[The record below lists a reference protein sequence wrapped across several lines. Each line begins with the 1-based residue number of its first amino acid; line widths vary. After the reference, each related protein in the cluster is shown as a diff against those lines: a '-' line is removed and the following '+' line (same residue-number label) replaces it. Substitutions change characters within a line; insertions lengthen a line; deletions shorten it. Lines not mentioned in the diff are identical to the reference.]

1 MKRFLTYSLLFL
13 LVLVLVGCGKCVHKW
28 DQGQVTKEATCTE
41 DGVKTFTCEK
51 CGETKTEVIKSKG
64 HDYLDGVCTV
74 CGEKDPEAKVL
85 EYADNT
91 ELRLAVAHN
100 STATTITFQDE
111 SVVGDGLL
119 LADGK
124 TYVKN
129 DLKPVWAELEKILK
143 VKFNNVYTGA
153 SSAANEYKAWR
164 TDNFEG
170 VDIVVGNASDMAAD
184 GKVGKIVDLSQ
195 WLDYMPN
202 FKRFL
207 KNNPIV
213 YLSLLSDTE
222 TGAIYYAPY
231 FDGYDDI
238 EKYFLMR
245 IDWLQTLLD
254 GETYAPAQDDTFAE
268 VSGQAAVYTPYMPTT
283 GTVKVDGLSSDGKTV
298 IEITKNYNTKYGNIA
313 EWMNNKINDTHG
325 AVTGTELVVAFR
337 EYIDLAYNGL
347 YGTKR
352 SDLFAGY
359 SAAWD
364 VDELVA
370 LLRCVIT
377 NSFGL
382 TGQEDN
388 KVTGIFPR
396 EKTLDR
402 TSDLFKMMSMFGV
415 RGVESRND
423 YLYFNAEGKL
433 ADARGDV
440 AYAEAVAKMN
450 QLYEEGLILNEFDTQ
465 AEAKINV
472 NMFRNNLGFM
482 MYDYVQTQTVY
493 NEDSATKA
501 KCAEFKLS
509 AVMNPVAKWYDGS
522 DANGV
527 YMRFTESWRSVKTNG
542 WCIPTTCTGDR
553 LQAALKLFDYM
564 YSKEGQELMS
574 YGPAAW
580 RSGNTTLY
588 KGNQIPELSAAAID
602 ELWRLGKGS
611 YTDYARKFLGSTL
624 PIGFVKD
631 QGMEYQCTTEGGKEG
646 AAIVSAA
653 IAAGTIKHVS
663 PEISSNLFYTMVPTV
678 LPTTAEQDTLI
689 SGYAAL
695 GASGLFSTSKN
706 KYNIYTDI
714 LKYGYGSEHA
724 LTTAFTWTPASGTE
738 VKIENVP
745 ASADAWVNQFK
756 SQLGGNEYLTVRTA
770 AWMKLKAYYDTN
782 IAK

>member
-1 MKRFLTYSLLFL
+1 MKKFFTYSLLFL
-13 LVLVLVGCGKCVHKW
+13 LVFVLVGCGKCVHKW
-28 DQGQVTKEATCTE
+28 DEGKVTKEATCTE
-41 DGVKTFTCEK
+41 AGEKTFTCEK
-51 CGETKTEVIKSKG
+51 CGETKTEVIPAKG

-74 CGEKDPEAKVL
+74 CGEKDPEARIL

-100 STATTITFQDE
+100 STETTITFQAE
-111 SVVGDGLL
+111 KVVGSGLL

-124 TYVKN
+124 TYVKD

-153 SSAANEYKAWR
+153 DSAANEYKAWK
-164 TDNFEG
+164 TDNFQG

-207 KNNPIV
+207 KENPIV

-245 IDWLQTLLD
+245 IDWLETLLD
-254 GETYAPAQDDTFAE
+254 GETFAPAQDDKFSE
-268 VSGQAAVYTPYMPTT
+268 VSGTSAVYTPYMPIS
-283 GTVKVDGLSSDGKTV
+283 GKVKVDALSSDGKTV
-298 IEITKNYNTKYGNIA
+298 IEVTKNYDTTYGNIA
-313 EWMNNKINDTHG
+313 EWMSNKINDTHG
-325 AVTGTELVVAFR
+325 EVTGTELVVAFR
-337 EYIDLAYNGL
+337 DYIDKAYGGI
-347 YGTKR
+347 YGNKR
-352 SDLFAGY
+352 SGLFYGY
-359 SAAWD
+359 SASWD

-377 NSFGL
+377 NSFAL
-382 TGQEDN
+382 TGQEAN

-396 EKTLDR
+396 ESTLDR

-433 ADARGDV
+433 ADARGDA
-440 AYAEAVAKMN
+440 AYSEAVEKMH
-450 QLYEEGLILNEFDTQ
+450 QLYQEKLILNDFDTQ
-465 AEAKINV
+465 AESKINV

-493 NEDSATKA
+493 NEDSATKQ
-501 KCAEFKLS
+501 KCANFKLS
-509 AVMNPVAKWYDGS
+509 AVMNPVAKWYDGTN
-522 DANGV
+522 ANGV

-542 WCIPTTCTGDR
+542 WCIPTTCEGDR

-564 YSKEGQELMS
+564 YSKDGQELMS

-580 RSGNTTLY
+580 RSGKTTLY
-588 KGNQIPELSAAAID
+588 KGNQIPELSSAALD

-611 YTDYARKFLGSTL
+611 YTDYARKYLGSTL

-631 QGMEYQCTTEGGKEG
+631 QGMEYQCTTDGGKEG

-663 PEISSNLFYTMVPTV
+663 PEIGTNLFYTMVPTV
-678 LPTTAEQDTLI
+678 LPTTAEQDALI
-689 SGYAAL
+689 NGYAAL
-695 GASGLFSTSKN
+695 GSNGLFSTSKK

-714 LKYGYGSEHA
+714 LKYGFGSDHD
-724 LTTAFTWTPASGTE
+724 LTTTFTWTPEGGSE
-738 VKIENVP
+738 VSIAKVP
-745 ASADAWVNQFK
+745 ADVATWTNQFTN
-756 SQLGGNEYLTVRTA
+756 QLGGKEYLTVRTA
-770 AWMKLKAYYDTN
+770 AWMKLKTYYETK
-782 IAK
+782 IVK